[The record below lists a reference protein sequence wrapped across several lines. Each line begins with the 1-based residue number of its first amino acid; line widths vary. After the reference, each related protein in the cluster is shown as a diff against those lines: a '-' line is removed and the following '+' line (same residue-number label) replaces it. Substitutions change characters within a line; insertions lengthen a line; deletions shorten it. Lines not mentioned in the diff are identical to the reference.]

1 MKRKLLIVAVVVGV
15 MALLTSTF
23 AFGMSVWAD
32 DFELYPDGTVMQY
45 VNGWKGWWGDPAAA
59 GVISTAQAHSGS
71 NSISISGTQDTVHE
85 FDAFNFTSGEWDIR
99 AWTYVP
105 STMTGQQYF
114 IVLNSY
120 DDAGTNMNWSTQ
132 ILMDATNN
140 LISADGMIFSGSTT
154 LVEDQWAELRI
165 NVNLATDTQ
174 TLYYNGTSFGSG
186 SWTEGSSGGGA
197 LKIDTIDLW
206 GNSASTMYYDD
217 ISITP
222 AGFTI
227 SNSIAADLT
236 VSDDGSCGA
245 SNTISVP
252 DNTVVTYCY
261 QVTNTGN
268 ITYNT
273 HLVENQSGTVL
284 PPTAYDLAPGASYAF
299 TENVTFVSGVATT
312 VMTWTAGISGTGI
325 VAADVATA
333 TVTSQPTDV
342 VLTSFA
348 GGDSTVWVLPL
359 VSMAVLVVLA
369 AAMVLRRRFQN

>member
-15 MALLTSTF
+15 MALITTTF

-174 TLYYNGTSFGSG
+174 TLYYNGTSLGSG

-284 PPTAYDLAPGASYAF
+284 PLTTYDLAPGASYAF
-299 TENVTFVSGVATT
+299 WLSNIGMIGMTTAFAAAGVTQVYLERKVGMDFIDTQQAMEVHFLVLIAAATLFT
-312 VMTWTAGISGTGI
+312 VGI
-325 VAADVATA
+325 VMFVLNFFKYGK
-333 TVTSQPTDV
+333 PTDEA
-342 VLTSFA
+342 LERA
-348 GGDSTVWVLPL
+348 
-359 VSMAVLVVLA
+359 
-369 AAMVLRRRFQN
+369 

>member
-15 MALLTSTF
+15 MALITTTF

-186 SWTEGSSGGGA
+186 SWTEGSSGGDRKSPR
-197 LKIDTIDLW
+197 L
-206 GNSASTMYYDD
+206 NSS
-217 ISITP
+217 
-222 AGFTI
+222 
-227 SNSIAADLT
+227 
-236 VSDDGSCGA
+236 
-245 SNTISVP
+245 
-252 DNTVVTYCY
+252 
-261 QVTNTGN
+261 
-268 ITYNT
+268 
-273 HLVENQSGTVL
+273 H
-284 PPTAYDLAPGASYAF
+284 
-299 TENVTFVSGVATT
+299 
-312 VMTWTAGISGTGI
+312 
-325 VAADVATA
+325 
-333 TVTSQPTDV
+333 
-342 VLTSFA
+342 
-348 GGDSTVWVLPL
+348 
-359 VSMAVLVVLA
+359 
-369 AAMVLRRRFQN
+369 R